1 MKSNRIAALAFALTP
16 ILLSSHAL
24 ANDTTAA
31 TDDPV
36 VALEQKLADKRSE
49 IGNHAENL
57 QTQRDKL
64 DALLAERESLANKA
78 MELEKRRTLAQE
90 RLDEQFR
97 RLIENPDTDLTQYKD
112 DYQSAWQA
120 VKDNQKSTLQNEQ
133 AVAEQQRIVEG
144 ENRQKQLLV
153 SAMENLQEAK
163 KEARVKRLR
172 QELTFSDSIEV
183 VHTITCSESMTLAAC
198 SNQGKTLTMQKAVN
212 TFQSHVLD
220 KVTES
225 TTAKLNAN
233 RVSFNIHVMNSN
245 VVDSGFSGDNRYIT
259 RLQAEMKS
267 QPDENAACK
276 LLDFAERYCV
286 EKSFT
291 TAKSSPKQQAK
302 RWVNVKIRSNRYE
315 DNVTING
322 VTYGST
328 PVEIMLP
335 AGQHQLT
342 VEKSGFEPYSRQMF
356 MNKDSV
362 VWASLREQENR
373 PKPGKQFADKLSN
386 NRQAP
391 QMVVIGA
398 GQYRVGFEAKKPV
411 VVDQPFSIAA
421 TPVTVKQFGEFV
433 AATGYVTEAEEGQ
446 GCTALDNGEPKQL
459 LNHSWRKPGFDQADN
474 SPVVCITRDDANMYS
489 KWLST
494 QTGFNYTLP
503 SEVQWEVA
511 ARAGS
516 ESDFWWGNDIGVGNA
531 NTGWSGTMW
540 SNKSTSPV
548 ASFPANPFGIYDTAG
563 NVWEWAGNQTPV
575 ARGGAWSF
583 SPSSARVAERL
594 ELKSDLS
601 ANYVGFRVVRNI

>member
-1 MKSNRIAALAFALTP
+1 MKSNRITALVLALTP
-16 ILLSSHAL
+16 ILLSSQSL
-24 ANDTTAA
+24 ANEATVA

-49 IGNHAENL
+49 ISSHAQNL

-64 DALLAERESLANKA
+64 DALLAERETLAKSA
-78 MELEKRRTLAQE
+78 IDLEKKRNLAQE

-97 RLIENPDTDLTQYKD
+97 RLIENPDTDLTQYRD
-112 DYQSAWQA
+112 DYQVAWNA
-120 VKDNQKSTLQNEQ
+120 VKQNQSTTLTNDQ

-144 ENRQKQLLV
+144 ENRQKQLLMT
-153 SAMENLQEAK
+153 SMDNLQEAK

-172 QELTFSDSIEV
+172 QELTVADTIEV

-198 SNQGKTLTMQKAVN
+198 ANQGKTLTMQKAVN
-212 TFQSHVLD
+212 TFQSQVLD
-220 KVTES
+220 NVTES

-233 RVSFNIHVMNSN
+233 RVSFNIHVMNNN
-245 VVDSGFSGDNRYIT
+245 VVDSGFSGTNRYIT
-259 RLQAEMKS
+259 RMQAEMRS

-286 EKSFT
+286 EKPFT
-291 TAKSSPKQQAK
+291 SAKTAPKQQAK
-302 RWVNVKIRSNRYE
+302 RWVNIKIRSNRYD

-335 AGQHQLT
+335 AGQHQ
-342 VEKSGFEPYSRQMF
+342 VSVDKPGFESYSRQMY

-362 VWASLREQENR
+362 VWANLKEQENQ
-373 PKPGKQFADKLSN
+373 PQPGKQFADKLTN

-391 QMVVIGA
+391 QMVVVGA
-398 GQYRVGFEAKKPV
+398 GQYRVGFDAKQSV
-411 VVDQPFSIAA
+411 MVDQPYSIAA
-421 TPVTVKQFGEFV
+421 TPVTVQQFGEFV
-433 AATGYVTEAEEGQ
+433 TATGYVTNAEEGQ
-446 GCTALDNGEPKQL
+446 GCTTLENGEPKQL
-459 LNHSWRKPGFDQADN
+459 LNHHWRKPGFSQTDS
-474 SPVVCITRDDANMYS
+474 SPVVCITQEDAMAYS
-489 KWLST
+489 KWLSS

-511 ARAGS
+511 ARAGR
-516 ESDFWWGNDIGVGNA
+516 ESDYWWGNDIGVGNA
-531 NTGWSGTMW
+531 NTGWSGSEW

-563 NVWEWAGNQTPV
+563 NVWEWAESHTPV

-601 ANYVGFRVVRNI
+601 ANYVGFRVVRQI

>member
-1 MKSNRIAALAFALTP
+1 MV
-16 ILLSSHAL
+16 
-24 ANDTTAA
+24 ND
-31 TDDPV
+31 
-36 VALEQKLADKRSE
+36 
-49 IGNHAENL
+49 
-57 QTQRDKL
+57 
-64 DALLAERESLANKA
+64 
-78 MELEKRRTLAQE
+78 
-90 RLDEQFR
+90 
-97 RLIENPDTDLTQYKD
+97 
-112 DYQSAWQA
+112 QA
-120 VKDNQKSTLQNEQ
+120 IS
-133 AVAEQQRIVEG
+133 EQQRIVEG

-153 SAMENLQEAK
+153 STLENLQEAK

-172 QELTFSDSIEV
+172 QELTFADTIEV

-198 SNQGKTLTMQKAVN
+198 ANQGKTLTMQKAVN
-212 TFQSHVLD
+212 TFQSQVLD
-220 KVTES
+220 NVTES

-245 VVDSGFSGDNRYIT
+245 VVDSGFSGTNRYIT
-259 RLQAEMKS
+259 RMQAEMRS

-286 EKSFT
+286 EEPFT
-291 TAKSSPKQQAK
+291 TAKQATKQQAK

-342 VEKSGFEPYSRQMF
+342 VEKPGFEAYSRQMY
-356 MNKDSV
+356 MNKDSEI
-362 VWASLREQENR
+362 WANLREQENR

-386 NRQAP
+386 NHQAP
-391 QMVVIGA
+391 KMVVIGA
-398 GQYRVGFEAKKPV
+398 GQYRVGYEAQQPV
-411 VVDQPFSIAA
+411 LVDQPFSIAA

-433 AATGYVTEAEEGQ
+433 AATGYVTDAEEGQ
-446 GCTALDNGEPKQL
+446 GCTTLMNGESKQM
-459 LNHSWRKPGFDQADN
+459 LNHHWRKPGFDQSEN
-474 SPVVCITRDDANMYS
+474 SPVVCITKDDAKAYS
-489 KWLST
+489 DWLSK
-494 QTGFNYTLP
+494 QTGFDYSLP
-503 SEVQWEVA
+503 TEVQWEVA

-516 ESDFWWGNDIGVGNA
+516 ESDYWWGDDIGVGNA
-531 NTGWSGTMW
+531 NTGWSGTVW

-548 ASFPANPFGIYDTAG
+548 GSFPANPFGVYDTAG
-563 NVWEWAGNQTPV
+563 NVWEWAESQAPV

-601 ANYVGFRVVRNI
+601 ANYLVSASSAIFSPDTTLSLKPADAGFFCFVFANG

>member
-1 MKSNRIAALAFALTP
+1 MKSNRITALVFALSP
-16 ILLSSHAL
+16 ILLSSQSL
-24 ANDTTAA
+24 ANEANAA

-36 VALEQKLADKRSE
+36 IALEQKLADKRSE
-49 IGNHAENL
+49 ISVHAENL
-57 QTQRDKL
+57 QAQRDKL
-64 DALLAERESLANKA
+64 DALLSERETLATKA
-78 MELEKRRTLAQE
+78 IELEKKRTMAQE

-97 RLIENPDTDLTQYKD
+97 RLLENPDIDLTQYKD
-112 DYQSAWQA
+112 DYQTAWNA
-120 VKDNQKSTLQNEQ
+120 VKENQSATLENDQ
-133 AVAEQQRIVEG
+133 AIAEQQRIVEG
-144 ENRQKQLLV
+144 ENRQKQQLV
-153 SAMENLQEAK
+153 SALENLQEAK

-172 QELTFSDSIEV
+172 QELTFADTIEV
-183 VHTITCSESMTLAAC
+183 VHTITCSNSMTLAAC
-198 SNQGKTLTMQKAVN
+198 ANQGKTLTMQKAVN
-212 TFQSHVLD
+212 TFQSQILD

-245 VVDSGFSGDNRYIT
+245 IVDSGFSGSNRYIT
-259 RLQAEMKS
+259 RMQAEMRSK
-267 QPDENAACK
+267 PDENAACK

-286 EKSFT
+286 DNSFT
-291 TAKSSPKQQAK
+291 ASKAVPKQKAK

-342 VEKSGFEPYSRQMF
+342 VEKPGFEPYSRQMY

-362 VWASLREQENR
+362 IWANLREQENR
-373 PKPGKQFADKLSN
+373 PKPGKQFADKLAN

-398 GQYRVGFEAKKPV
+398 GQYRVGFEAKNPV
-411 VVDQPFSIAA
+411 MIDQPYSIAA
-421 TPVTVKQFGEFV
+421 TPVTVKQFSEFV
-433 AATGYVTEAEEGQ
+433 AATGFVTDAEEGQ
-446 GCTALDNGEPKQL
+446 GCVSLVNGEPKQQ
-459 LNHSWRKPGFDQADN
+459 LNHHWRNPGFKQADN
-474 SPVVCITRDDANMYS
+474 APVVCITKDDAQAYS

-494 QTGFNYTLP
+494 QTGFDYTLP
-503 SEVQWEVA
+503 TEVQWEVA

-531 NTGWSGTMW
+531 NTGWSGTAW

-548 ASFPANPFGIYDTAG
+548 ASFPANPYGIYDTAG
-563 NVWEWAGNQTPV
+563 NVWEWAESQTPV

-594 ELKSDLS
+594 ELQSDLS
-601 ANYVGFRVVRNI
+601 ANYLGFRVVRNI

>member
-1 MKSNRIAALAFALTP
+1 MKSNRITALVFALSP
-16 ILLSSHAL
+16 ILLSGQSL
-24 ANDTTAA
+24 ANDTNVA
-31 TDDPV
+31 TNDPV

-49 IGNHAENL
+49 IGLHAENL

-64 DALLAERESLANKA
+64 DALLAERESLASKA
-78 MELEKRRTLAQE
+78 IELEKRRTMAQE

-97 RLIENPDTDLTQYKD
+97 RLIENPDTDLTQYKN
-112 DYQSAWQA
+112 DYQSAWKA
-120 VKDNQKSTLQNEQ
+120 VKENQTSTLQNDQ
-133 AVAEQQRIVEG
+133 VVAEQTRIVEG

-153 SAMENLQEAK
+153 SALDNLQESK

-172 QELTFSDSIEV
+172 QELTFADTIEV

-225 TTAKLNAN
+225 STAKLNAN

-245 VVDSGFSGDNRYIT
+245 VVDSGFSGNNRYIT
-259 RLQAEMKS
+259 RMQAEMRS
-267 QPDENAACK
+267 QPDENASCK

-291 TAKSSPKQQAK
+291 SAKASPKQQAK
-302 RWVNVKIRSNRYE
+302 RWVNVKIRSNRFE

-342 VEKSGFEPYSRQMF
+342 VEKPGFEAYSRQMY

-391 QMVVIGA
+391 KMVVIGA
-398 GQYRVGFEAKKPV
+398 GQYNVGFEAKQPV
-411 VVDQPFSIAA
+411 LVDQPFSIAA

-433 AATGYVTEAEEGQ
+433 ATTGYVTEAEEGQ
-446 GCTALDNGEPKQL
+446 GCTSLVNGEPKQL
-459 LNHSWRKPGFDQADN
+459 LNHNWRKPGFEQADN
-474 SPVVCITRDDANMYS
+474 APVVCITRDDALAYS
-489 KWLST
+489 KWLSK
-494 QTGFNYTLP
+494 QTGFDYTLP

-516 ESDFWWGNDIGVGNA
+516 ASDFWWGNDIGVGNA
-531 NTGWSGTMW
+531 NTGWSGTTW

-563 NVWEWAGNQTPV
+563 NVWEWAESQAPV

-601 ANYVGFRVVRNI
+601 ANYLGFRVVRNI

>member
-1 MKSNRIAALAFALTP
+1 MKSNRIAALVFALSP
-16 ILLSSHAL
+16 ILLSSQSL
-24 ANDTTAA
+24 ANEANVA
-31 TDDPV
+31 THDPV

-49 IGNHAENL
+49 ISVHAENL

-64 DALLAERESLANKA
+64 DALLSERATLANKA
-78 MELEKRRTLAQE
+78 IELEKKRNLAQE

-97 RLIENPDTDLTQYKD
+97 RLLENPDTDLTQYKD
-112 DYQSAWQA
+112 DYQATWSA
-120 VKDNQKSTLQNEQ
+120 VKDNQSSALINDQ
-133 AVAEQQRIVEG
+133 AIAEQQRVVEG

-153 SAMENLQEAK
+153 SALENLQESK

-172 QELTFSDSIEV
+172 QELTFADTIEV
-183 VHTITCSESMTLAAC
+183 VHTITCSESMTLGAC
-198 SNQGKTLTMQKAVN
+198 ANQGKTLTMQKAVN
-212 TFQSHVLD
+212 SFQSQVLD
-220 KVTES
+220 NVTES

-245 VVDSGFSGDNRYIT
+245 VVDSGFSGNNRYIT
-259 RLQAEMKS
+259 RMQAEMRS
-267 QPDENAACK
+267 TPDENAACE

-286 EKSFT
+286 ENSFT
-291 TAKSSPKQQAK
+291 AAKAAPKQQAK

-315 DNVTING
+315 DSVTING

-342 VEKSGFEPYSRQMF
+342 VEKPGFEPYSRQMY
-356 MNKDSV
+356 MSKDSV
-362 VWASLREQENR
+362 VWANLREQENR
-373 PKPGKQFADKLSN
+373 PKPGKRFADKLSN

-391 QMVVIGA
+391 KMVVIGA
-398 GQYRVGFEAKKPV
+398 GQYRVGFEAEQPV

-433 AATGYVTEAEEGQ
+433 AATGYVTDAEEGQ
-446 GCTALDNGEPKQL
+446 GCASLINGEPKQL
-459 LNHSWRKPGFDQADN
+459 LNHNWRKPGFDQSDN
-474 SPVVCITRDDANMYS
+474 APVVCITKDDAHAYS

-494 QTGFNYTLP
+494 QTGFSYALP
-503 SEVQWEVA
+503 TEVQWEVA

-516 ESDFWWGNDIGVGNA
+516 DSDFWWGNDIGIGNA
-531 NTGWSGTMW
+531 NTGWSGTVW
-540 SNKSTSPV
+540 SNRSTSPV
-548 ASFPANPFGIYDTAG
+548 ASFPANPFGVYDTAG
-563 NVWEWAGNQTPV
+563 NVWEWAESQTPV

-594 ELKSDLS
+594 ELKSDIS
-601 ANYVGFRVVRNI
+601 ANYLGFRVVRNI

>member
-1 MKSNRIAALAFALTP
+1 MKSNRITALVFALTP
-16 ILLSSHAL
+16 ILLSGQSL
-24 ANDTTAA
+24 ANETNVA
-31 TDDPV
+31 TNDPV

-49 IGNHAENL
+49 IGSHAENL
-57 QTQRDKL
+57 QTQRDRL
-64 DALLAERESLANKA
+64 DALLSERENLATKA
-78 MELEKRRTLAQE
+78 IDLEKRRTMAQE

-112 DYQSAWQA
+112 DYQAAWKA
-120 VKDNQKSTLQNEQ
+120 VKENQTLTLSNDQ

-153 SAMENLQEAK
+153 SSLENLQESK

-172 QELTFSDSIEV
+172 QELTFADTIEV

-225 TTAKLNAN
+225 STAKLNAN

-245 VVDSGFSGDNRYIT
+245 VVDSGFSGNNRYIT
-259 RLQAEMKS
+259 RLQAEMRSK
-267 QPDENAACK
+267 PDDNAACK

-286 EKSFT
+286 DKSFT
-291 TAKSSPKQQAK
+291 AAKATPKQQAK
-302 RWVNVKIRSNRYE
+302 RWVNVKIRSNRFE

-342 VEKSGFEPYSRQMF
+342 VEKPGFEPYSRQMN

-373 PKPGKQFADKLSN
+373 PKPGKRFADKLTN

-391 QMVVIGA
+391 KMVVIGA
-398 GQYRVGFEAKKPV
+398 GQYNVGFEAKQPV

-446 GCTALDNGEPKQL
+446 GCTSLVNGEPKQL
-459 LNHSWRKPGFDQADN
+459 LNHNWRKPGFDQADN
-474 SPVVCITRDDANMYS
+474 SPVVCITRQDAVTYS
-489 KWLST
+489 SWLSK
-494 QTGFNYTLP
+494 QTGFNYALP

-516 ESDFWWGNDIGVGNA
+516 ASDFWWGNDIGVGNA
-531 NTGWSGTMW
+531 NTGWSGTAW
-540 SNKSTSPV
+540 SNRSTSPV
-548 ASFPANPFGIYDTAG
+548 GSFPANPFGVYDTAG
-563 NVWEWAGNQTPV
+563 NVWEWAESQAPV

-583 SPSSARVAERL
+583 SPSSARVSERL

-601 ANYVGFRVVRNI
+601 ANYLGFRVVRNI